1 MADILPPL
9 SLITTC
15 FVVIRLSGG
24 VSQQSISEG
33 SDGKRMRV
41 PSGPEVFTG
50 MYVMGFSLQVHE
62 SWNAC
67 SYLYVPSLAYY
78 IRSTLN
84 LERQPARED
93 AFMIIPNLRQRY

>member
-15 FVVIRLSGG
+15 FVNSVVIRLSGG

-50 MYVMGFSLQVHE
+50 MPKDG
-62 SWNAC
+62 C
-67 SYLYVPSLAYY
+67 SQASELRGPTGCY
-78 IRSTLN
+78 
-84 LERQPARED
+84 D
-93 AFMIIPNLRQRY
+93 AVVEC